1 MKLKLNNNN
10 KPNNVVPESL
20 KIGETIVSQVPSAK
34 LLGVVMDEDQSWTS
48 QILGTSGMISSL
60 NSRLFII
67 KRLSAALS
75 KNRLN
80 IIIGS
85 FYTSKVRY
93 GLQLLGKVRT
103 SNEDSL
109 NGLLSK
115 LQVTQNKMARFLNGT
130 KISERISNKEK
141 FEKNNLLSVNVE

>member
-1 MKLKLNNNN
+1 M
-10 KPNNVVPESL
+10 VPESL

-80 IIIGS
+80 TIIGS

-93 GLQLLGKVRT
+93 GLQLYGEVRT
-103 SNEDSL
+103 NEEAKKTNL
-109 NGLLSK
+109 FK
-115 LQVTQNKMARFLNGT
+115 TLQKA
-130 KISERISNKEK
+130 
-141 FEKNNLLSVNVE
+141 